1 VSVLPDC
8 LVIGGGVNGLLAAG
22 ELMAAGLRVRLLER
36 GTVGRE
42 SSWAGGGILSPLY
55 PWRYPDAVTELA
67 RWSQGAYPELVARLR
82 RESGIDP
89 EWIRS
94 GMLMLDTGDRAEA
107 LAWAGRFG
115 YRVDELA
122 GAALRQCEPALGED
136 LGPAL
141 WMAEVAQVRNPR
153 LVQAAR
159 NSLERQGV
167 IIEEEAEVTELLEHG
182 GRIAGVRTARGEIG
196 AEVVVVAAGAWSG
209 RLLSGLGLAPDIQPV
224 RGQMLLFH
232 GAPGVVSRIILEPG
246 HYVIP
251 RCDGRVLV
259 GSTMEYVGFDTRT
272 TAAARAEL
280 LEVAFRLVPAL
291 RDFELERHWAG
302 LRPGSPDGTPYIGE
316 HPLVAGLFVNSG
328 HFRNGVVMAPA
339 SARLLTDLVVGR
351 VPMLDP
357 APYAL
362 HRP

>member
-1 VSVLPDC
+1 MPEC

-22 ELMAAGLRVRLLER
+22 ELAAAGLRVRLLER
-36 GTVGRE
+36 GAVGRE

-67 RWSQGAYPELVARLR
+67 RWSQGAYPELVERLGR
-82 RESGIDP
+82 DGGIDP

-94 GMLMLDTGDRAEA
+94 GMLMLDVDDSAEA
-107 LAWAGRFG
+107 RAWASRFG
-115 YRVDELA
+115 YRVDELV
-122 GAALRQCEPALGED
+122 GDALRQCEPALGGAR
-136 LGPAL
+136 GPAL
-141 WMAEVAQVRNPR
+141 WMAGVAQVRNPR

-159 NSLERQGV
+159 NSLARQGV
-167 IIEEEAEVTELLEHG
+167 VIEEESEVVGLLERE
-182 GRIAGVRTARGEIG
+182 GRIAGVSTARGEIG
-196 AEVVVVAAGAWSG
+196 ADIVVVAAGAWSG
-209 RLLSGLGLAPDIQPV
+209 RLLAGLGAEPDIQPV
-224 RGQMLLFH
+224 RGQMLLFR

-246 HYVIP
+246 HYIIP
-251 RCDGRVLV
+251 RRDGRVLV
-259 GSTMEYVGFDTRT
+259 GSTMEYVGFDAGT

-316 HPLVAGLFVNSG
+316 HPLVAGLFINSG

-339 SARLLTDLVVGR
+339 SARLLADLVVGR
-351 VPMLDP
+351 TPILDP
-357 APYAL
+357 APYAM
-362 HRP
+362 RRS